1 MAGAQSYSSYLKRLT
16 RGRDLADLLS
26 DRMLATQESV
36 NARGATESMGGPVD
50 VQKTLQAAQNDQPLS
65 DAERYAAEAIIFPEL
80 RPVIDVVND
89 SYGTV
94 THKLWTH
101 LSTNAAIKGRI
112 ETAIKSVGRIELPHG
127 PLPYAGTGFVVG
139 SNRIMTNRH
148 VAQIFASGLGD
159 KSIVFKAGLSAGFDL
174 KRERGGAKP
183 VVLVVK
189 RVLLIHPYWDCAV
202 LEVEGLP
209 AIAAPLTLS
218 AEAPQTLDDR
228 EIAVIG
234 YPAFDPRN
242 PAEVQDDLFD
252 SVFRIKRLLPG
263 QLDTVAGAASFGK
276 IVQAI
281 GHDASTLGGNSGSCL
296 IDLGTGKVVGLH
308 FGGIYRERNHAVPSA
323 DLGSDPRLHDA
334 GVTFEA
340 PRPTKPPP
348 WEAWWALESVSAEQ
362 SAADAAGNG
371 RGAAAPA
378 VAGGPSPPPASPGG
392 VAVSSQSGGVTVTI
406 PLNITVSLGGT
417 AATTAR
423 VGATEAMVSDITEK
437 MAMPWRDEDFSTRT
451 GYDPLFLADGGA
463 APVVPFP
470 IADEAVLAKP
480 TDGKKYLHYQNFSI
494 AMHAARR
501 LALFTASNVTA
512 EADLKRPDKRKKY
525 TRKALSGLGE
535 NDQEQWFNDPRL
547 GERLQ
552 IPDYFYTRDD
562 GNFDKGHIVRRDD
575 VAWGKTYEELRR
587 ANGDTYHVTNCSPQI
602 ADFNRSASGEDN
614 WGDFENVVLSQA
626 AAEKLCVFAG
636 PVLDDEDITFL
647 GRDAPRS
654 RVRIKIPS
662 RFWKV
667 VVARVEDGLAA
678 FALMLE
684 QNLED
689 VPVAPEEGEEFVV
702 PAAFA
707 KSVVPLKD
715 IEAWTGLTF
724 HPDLHAVDQYYTVRG
739 PEAAQRSGARRRR
752 VRRRRQNG

>member
-1 MAGAQSYSSYLKRLT
+1 
-16 RGRDLADLLS
+16 
-26 DRMLATQESV
+26 MLETQERMRAGS
-36 NARGATESMGGPVD
+36 GAESAAA
-50 VQKTLQAAQNDQPLS
+50 QANVRRILEDAQNDRPLS
-65 DAERYAAEAIIFPEL
+65 QADQAAAEAIIFPEL

-89 SYGTV
+89 SYGKV

-101 LSTNAAIKGRI
+101 LSTDAAIKARL
-112 ETAIKSVGRIELPHG
+112 ETAIKSVGRIELPNG

-139 SNRIMTNRH
+139 ANRIMTNRH
-148 VAQIFASGLGD
+148 VAEVFASGLGD
-159 KSIVFKAGLSAGFDL
+159 KSIVFKTGLSAGFDL
-174 KRERGGAKP
+174 KRERGGGKA
-183 VVLVVK
+183 VVLMVK
-189 RVLLIHPYWDCAV
+189 HILLIHPYWDCAV

-209 AIAAPLTLS
+209 ASAKPLTLS
-218 AEAPQTLDDR
+218 AQAPQTLDDR

-252 SVFRIKRLLPG
+252 SVFRVKRLQPG

-281 GHDASTLGGNSGSCL
+281 GHDASTLGGNSGSCVVE
-296 IDLGTGKVVGLH
+296 LGTGKVVGLH
-308 FGGIYRERNHAVPSA
+308 FGGIYRERNHAVPA
-323 DLGSDPRLHDA
+323 AELGSDPRLHDA

-340 PRPTKPPP
+340 PRPTKPPA
-348 WEAWWALESVSAEQ
+348 WESWWERSFAGEQPSSADRA
-362 SAADAAGNG
+362 ST
-371 RGAAAPA
+371 RGATTATA
-378 VAGGPSPPPASPGG
+378 VRTVTPPGG
-392 VAVSSQSGGVTVTI
+392 GISLTSQDGGITVTI
-406 PLNITVSLGGT
+406 PINITVSLGGAA
-417 AATTAR
+417 AATR
-423 VGATEAMVSDITEK
+423 VGATETIVSDMTEK
-437 MAMPWRDEDFSTRT
+437 LAMPWRDEDFSTRS
-451 GYDPLFLADGGA
+451 GYDELFLADGGD
-463 APVVPFP
+463 APAVPLP
-470 IADEAVLAKP
+470 GVTDEAVLAT
-480 TDGKKYLHYQNFSI
+480 TDTGEKYLHYQNFSI

-512 EADLKRPDKRKKY
+512 EPDLKRPDKKKKY

-535 NDQEQWFNDPRL
+535 NDQEKWFNDPRL
-547 GERLQ
+547 ADGHQ
-552 IPDYFYTRDD
+552 ISDYFYTRDD

-575 VAWGKTYEELRR
+575 VAWGRTYEELRR

-626 AAEKLCVFAG
+626 ASERLCVFAG

-654 RVRIKIPS
+654 RIRIKIPS

-689 VPVAPEEGEEFVV
+689 VPVAPEEGEEFVM
-702 PAAFA
+702 PDAFA

-724 HPDLHAVDQYYTVRG
+724 DATLHAVDQYYTVRG
-739 PEAAQRSGARRRR
+739 PEAARRAGARRKR
-752 VRRRRQNG
+752 VRRKR